1 MTDRWKNRRRMA
13 WLAMI
18 GGLSFPLLVL
28 FTSSEQVSAL
38 AGAFYTF
45 VGMVVG
51 AYVGFATWDD
61 ANFKD
66 KGQ

>member
-1 MTDRWKNRRRMA
+1 MA

-18 GGLSFPLLVL
+18 GGLTFPLLVL
-28 FTSSEQVSAL
+28 FTSSEQVSTL

-61 ANFKD
+61 KNFKD
-66 KGQ
+66 KE